1 MASKLVI
8 FASLALLNTVVAYS
22 AQCSVSDYEKTDC
35 GFVGIT
41 QSSCEAKGCCWASSS
56 SNGIPWCFYGAGAST
71 SCYGYAA
78 APSADAPFSADE
90 TATMRKYFLA
100 NINIEGKGG
109 IVAAP
114 DYNTPGGSYYFHWM
128 RDGALTM
135 RCLQETN
142 PSGNFSDVESIVKSY
157 VSWVLA
163 AQSASDPNGID
174 GRTEPKF
181 TLPAPGNIYTG
192 AWCRPQNDG
201 PGLQATSL
209 IMAAD
214 SLIAKGETAYVQ
226 QYLWTNNANS
236 YHGGAIKFDLDYIV
250 SNYATSTCDLWEE
263 IRDADFFWNRITM
276 KKAMLMGA
284 EFAKRMGDTSSASVY
299 TNTAAAI
306 NASLYKNHFNGAYV
320 QESNSRPQDSAV
332 IVGFNDGYDESD
344 GLFAATSIEVA
355 QTIASYNTLFCSEYA
370 INTADT
376 SKGLPGVLYGRYA
389 NDNYAGG
396 NPWVLSTAALAS
408 LFYRAAQA
416 SLKTVPSPSALNAW
430 KIALNSATDLPT
442 ESNALAQ
449 VFLAQGDGVLQ
460 RLRSH
465 VIAREFHLDEQIDRN
480 TGAQMSAKDLTWS
493 YAEVLNALHYRE
505 LFLAMITKK
514 I

>member
-1 MASKLVI
+1 MP
-8 FASLALLNTVVAYS
+8 T
-22 AQCSVSDYEKTDC
+22 
-35 GFVGIT
+35 
-41 QSSCEAKGCCWASSS
+41 
-56 SNGIPWCFYGAGAST
+56 
-71 SCYGYAA
+71 
-78 APSADAPFSADE
+78 
-90 TATMRKYFLA
+90 
-100 NINIEGKGG
+100 
-109 IVAAP
+109 
-114 DYNTPGGSYYFHWM
+114 
-128 RDGALTM
+128 
-135 RCLQETN
+135 
-142 PSGNFSDVESIVKSY
+142 
-157 VSWVLA
+157 
-163 AQSASDPNGID
+163 
-174 GRTEPKF
+174 
-181 TLPAPGNIYTG
+181 
-192 AWCRPQNDG
+192 
-201 PGLQATSL
+201 
-209 IMAAD
+209 
-214 SLIAKGETAYVQ
+214 
-226 QYLWTNNANS
+226 
-236 YHGGAIKFDLDYIV
+236 
-250 SNYATSTCDLWEE
+250 
-263 IRDADFFWNRITM
+263 FFWNRITM